1 MKTKVMSHA
10 KIPCVNLKKSLND
23 ASDRNAKRPVIFA
36 NKQEII
42 PKPRHQ
48 KAAWSNSSLLVN
60 LYKMSKNNPDASN
73 AIGK

>member
-1 MKTKVMSHA
+1 MPHA
-10 KIPCVNLKKSLND
+10 KIPCVNLKNSISD
-23 ASDRNAKRPVIFA
+23 ASDKNAKRPVILA

-48 KAAWSNSSLLVN
+48 KAAWFNSSLLVN
-60 LYKMSKNNPDASN
+60 LYKMSKKNPDASN